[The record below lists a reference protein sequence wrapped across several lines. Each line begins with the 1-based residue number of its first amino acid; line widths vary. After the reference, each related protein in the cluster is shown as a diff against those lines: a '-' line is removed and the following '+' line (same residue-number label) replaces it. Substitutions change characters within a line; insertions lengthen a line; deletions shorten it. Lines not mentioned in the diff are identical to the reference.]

1 MNQILCISQTD
12 NDNQVDNLEMYKP
25 TAKKIK
31 LFMFFI
37 ILLILIA
44 VSSYK
49 IYAYVT
55 TITKQEIVV
64 CEGNKLLIN
73 VISNGLI
80 TQLEQLAKQNLGLS
94 EEITGENSNNSIEHI
109 EQDIQNY
116 QTSNGENYTVIGDLN
131 IPSLGIKYPIL
142 SSTSKELLKISL
154 NKYWGCNPN
163 EIGNMCIVGHNYK
176 NTKFFSKLHNIK
188 KGAIVEITDKS
199 GRTLQ
204 YKVYDT
210 YIADPY
216 DTKCTSQLTNGNI
229 EITLITCYNNGKQRF
244 IVKARV

>member
-1 MNQILCISQTD
+1 MNQILCVSQRD
-12 NDNQVDNLEMYKP
+12 NDNQVDNLETYKP
-25 TAKKIK
+25 TSKKIK
-31 LFMFFI
+31 LSMFFT
-37 ILLILIA
+37 ILIFLIA

-55 TITKQEIVV
+55 NISKQEIFVY
-64 CEGNKLLIN
+64 EGNELLIN
-73 VISNGLI
+73 AIPNGLV
-80 TQLEQLAKQNLGLS
+80 TQLEQLAKENLGL
-94 EEITGENSNNSIEHI
+94 EEENINYPIENI
-109 EQDIQNY
+109 DQDIEKY
-116 QTSNGENYTVIGDLN
+116 QTSNGESYSIIGNLN
-131 IPSLGIKYPIL
+131 IPSLGIKYSIL

-154 NKYWGCNPN
+154 NKYWGCNSN
-163 EIGNMCIVGHNYK
+163 EVGNMCIVGHNYK

-188 KGAIVEITDKS
+188 KGAIVEITDQS

-244 IVKARV
+244 IVKARA